1 MSGIIQSLGIDIT
14 QRVEPDC
21 ATQALAESSE
31 PSSPELPAH
40 EQQGAQRAEE
50 QQLSTAGAIAT
61 GASTFVLAY
70 AVHKCFAP
78 VRIATTLTATPFIV
92 RFLRAKGVLRAPK
105 TS

>member
-1 MSGIIQSLGIDIT
+1 MSGFIQSLGIDIT

-21 ATQALAESSE
+21 ATQE
-31 PSSPELPAH
+31 PSSPEPPAH

-61 GASTFVLAY
+61 GASKFVLAY

-78 VRIATTLTATPFIV
+78 LRIATTLTATPFIV

-105 TS
+105 AS

>member
-14 QRVEPDC
+14 QKLEPDC
-21 ATQALAESSE
+21 ATQE
-31 PSSPELPAH
+31 PSSPEP

-78 VRIATTLTATPFIV
+78 LRIATTLTATPFIV

-105 TS
+105 AS